1 MNPDKPCVVVV
12 PCSGI
17 GKPFGT
23 VSREAA
29 YDLCDELRPENTRL
43 VALAKLVLGD
53 PEARELLARHPA
65 VTIDGC
71 KQMCASKMV
80 IQSGGTVARE
90 VSVLDV
96 FRRHKDLKPEGIA
109 ELNEAGLKL
118 ARVLAEEVAE
128 SLDGSD
134 RQTGS
139 QTVREDGASR
149 LSANET
155 TGPKPVGHDRQDACP
170 PANRTVPGEPP
181 VKGANHV

>member
-1 MNPDKPCVVVV
+1 MSAATKTMVVV

-29 YDLCDELRPENTRL
+29 YELCDNLRPQDTRL

-53 PEARELLARHPA
+53 EAARDLITKHPA

-80 IQSGGTVARE
+80 QQSGGNVAHE
-90 VSVLDV
+90 IAVLDV

-109 ELNEAGLKL
+109 ELNEAGQKL
-118 ARVLAEEVAE
+118 ARVLAEEVAAKLASE
-128 SLDGSD
+128 
-134 RQTGS
+134 
-139 QTVREDGASR
+139 EGA
-149 LSANET
+149 
-155 TGPKPVGHDRQDACP
+155 H
-170 PANRTVPGEPP
+170 
-181 VKGANHV
+181 HV